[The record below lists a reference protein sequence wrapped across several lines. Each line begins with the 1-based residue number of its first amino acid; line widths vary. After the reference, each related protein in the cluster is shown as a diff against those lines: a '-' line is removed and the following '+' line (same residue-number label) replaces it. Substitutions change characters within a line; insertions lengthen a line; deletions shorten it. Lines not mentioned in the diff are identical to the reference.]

1 MILEII
7 LLVFAIASLIV
18 YLTRKEYRTFFHKV
32 YSIVRTF
39 LSILYSIIVFWAFF
53 DFLINADSNDSAFGR
68 RLVKFIAIVIIQ
80 FIDLFW
86 SFILINLI
94 Q

>member
-7 LLVFAIASLIV
+7 LLVFAIASLVI
-18 YLTRKEYRTFFHKV
+18 YLMRKQFKTFFHKV

-53 DFLINADSNDSAFGR
+53 DFLLNADSNDDTFGR
-68 RLVKFIAIVIIQ
+68 RLVKFIAIV
-80 FIDLFW
+80 
-86 SFILINLI
+86 LI
-94 Q
+94 